1 MATIIGIAGN
11 MRSGKSALA
20 QRLSIEY
27 DIPIVSY
34 AEALRQ
40 EVAQAFFPKQGRQEA
55 RHLWNLLEEEDKTL
69 TRPMLQAWGEGRRQL
84 VRQTYWIDRLNKY
97 VARKGYDIVI
107 VDDVRHENEAQDIID
122 QGGYIIKL
130 SADSKILMQRGATQ
144 ESLLH
149 ASENLGGVDSVVS
162 ANKWRSIEVDTSGRS
177 VHGLF
182 KACQQVVEEW
192 IS

>member
-1 MATIIGIAGN
+1 
-11 MRSGKSALA
+11 MRTGKSALA

-84 VRQTYWIDRLNKY
+84 DKKSYWIDRLNKY
-97 VARKGYDIVI
+97 IARKGYDIVI
-107 VDDVRHENEAQDIID
+107 VDDVRHQNEAQNILD
-122 QGGYIIKL
+122 QGGYIIRL
-130 SADSKILMQRGATQ
+130 SASSRVLRQRGATE

-149 ASENLGGVDSVVS
+149 ASENLGGVDNVIS
-162 ANKWRSIEVDTSGRS
+162 ANKWRCIKVDTSGRS
-177 VHGLF
+177 VFGLF
-182 KACQQVVEEW
+182 RAVQQVVEEW